1 MSGSYGM
8 KKFTVQYIVR
18 FAKIQINNAEYYETV
33 TQALKQL
40 FVNILVNFFLCEDL
54 YFKATKQYSLFY

>member
-8 KKFTVQYIVR
+8 KKVS
-18 FAKIQINNAEYYETV
+18 KIQINNAEYYETV

-40 FVNILVNFFLCEDL
+40 FVIVNFFLCEDL